1 MSLGFLALLVYFCGE
16 ILVQVLRMRPYIYL
30 HGRPMDRRSVEA
42 RRDLELESQGTM
54 ITAHCSQAAR
64 QVLQG
69 QRQVAL
75 GEMEPGLLEIPST
88 KRSFQ
93 RIVRPRTHPSWRR
106 GLRLWSGRQL
116 IRLIPQP
123 LVARASLCGRLR
135 PSAICSTTPL
145 GP

>member
-1 MSLGFLALLVYFCGE
+1 LLQCVRNLWGHLRPHRLGLLLVSLCFLALLLHFCGE

-54 ITAHCSQAAR
+54 ITAHRSQAAH

-75 GEMEPGLLEIPST
+75 G
-88 KRSFQ
+88 
-93 RIVRPRTHPSWRR
+93 
-106 GLRLWSGRQL
+106 
-116 IRLIPQP
+116 
-123 LVARASLCGRLR
+123 
-135 PSAICSTTPL
+135 
-145 GP
+145 